1 MFRMHS
7 HDLSPWTHEHHFH
20 TTAAAA
26 ERGTRV
32 VVAVTLAMMVIEIAA
47 GYVFNSLALLADGLH
62 MSSHAFAIGLSA
74 LAYVAARRYAGDQ
87 RYAFGTWK
95 IEILAAYTSA
105 ILLLGMALLMAAG
118 AIGRLLAPQPVAYES
133 ALWVAALGLGTNLF
147 CALVLGQAHGHSHA
161 HPHGH
166 THAHGHH
173 SHGDTASPHPHGAHS
188 HHADLNLR
196 SAYLHVLADAA
207 TSILAL
213 IALAGGAHF
222 GWQWL
227 DPVMGLVGAVV
238 ITLWARGLILQSSRV
253 LLDREMDHPVVA
265 EIREMLETGPDA
277 GETRITDLHVWRVG
291 TEAYAV
297 ALSLVTHD
305 VNLTPDAVRQ
315 QLSVHEELV
324 HVTVEIR
331 QCT

>member
-1 MFRMHS
+1 MHS

-26 ERGTRV
+26 ERGTRT
-32 VVAVTLAMMVIEIAA
+32 VVAVTLTMMVIEIAA
-47 GYVFNSLALLADGLH
+47 GYIFNSLALLADGLH

-105 ILLLGMALLMAAG
+105 ILLLGMAVLMAAG
-118 AIGRLLAPQPVAYES
+118 AVARLLSPQPIAYES
-133 ALWVAALGLGTNLF
+133 ALWVAALGLGVNLF
-147 CALVLGQAHGHSHA
+147 CAFVLGQAHGHPHA
-161 HPHGH
+161 HD
-166 THAHGHH
+166 H
-173 SHGDTASPHPHGAHS
+173 SHGHAAHAHAGSAHS
-188 HHADLNLR
+188 HSSRDVHSHHEDLNLR

-213 IALAGGAHF
+213 LALAGGARF

-227 DPVMGLVGAVV
+227 DPVMGLVGALV
-238 ITLWARGLILQSSRV
+238 IALWARGLILQSSRV

-265 EIREMLETGPDA
+265 EIREMLETGPEA
-277 GETRITDLHVWRVG
+277 GETRITDLHVWRVA

-305 VNLTPDAVRQ
+305 TELTPDTVRR

>member
-1 MFRMHS
+1 MHS

-26 ERGTRV
+26 ERGTRT
-32 VVAVTLAMMVIEIAA
+32 VVAVTLTMMVIEIAA
-47 GYVFNSLALLADGLH
+47 GYIFNSLALLADGLH

-105 ILLLGMALLMAAG
+105 ILLLGMAVLMAAG
-118 AIGRLLAPQPVAYES
+118 AVARLLSPQPIAYES
-133 ALWVAALGLGTNLF
+133 ALWVAALGLGVNLF
-147 CALVLGQAHGHSHA
+147 CAFVLGQAHGHPHA
-161 HPHGH
+161 H
-166 THAHGHH
+166 AHDH
-173 SHGDTASPHPHGAHS
+173 SHGHAAHAHAGSAHS
-188 HHADLNLR
+188 HSSRGVHSHHEDLNLR

-213 IALAGGAHF
+213 LALAGGARF

-238 ITLWARGLILQSSRV
+238 IALWARGLILQSSRV

-265 EIREMLETGPDA
+265 EIREMLETGPEA
-277 GETRITDLHVWRVG
+277 GETRITDLHVWRVA

-305 VNLTPDAVRQ
+305 TELTPDTVRR